1 MALSLAL
8 AAERRYV
15 GRTEARTA
23 ATHLINM
30 GNLITYCRRPD
41 LAPVQMSNGLTS
53 VFVSVLLLAASTLAQ
68 TDRQREFAV
77 WFASHDQNVFGL
89 GVVGFDVNELPWRA
103 EAFETDRDFV
113 LGAIEAAKAK
123 TGWVRLGYLLRED
136 WVLDCLENFQRLV
149 ASFDIRDA
157 GTNSETNWSF
167 GDRPLSFTLCAEHAV
182 YCHSAGCIL
191 CNDR

>member
-1 MALSLAL
+1 
-8 AAERRYV
+8 
-15 GRTEARTA
+15 
-23 ATHLINM
+23 M

-41 LAPVQMSNGLTS
+41 LAAVQMSNGLTS
-53 VFVSVLLLAASTLAQ
+53 VFVSVLSLAASTLAQ

-77 WFASHDQNVFGL
+77 WFASHDQDVYGL
-89 GVVGFDVNELPWRA
+89 GIVGFDVSELPWRA

-123 TGWVRLGYLLRED
+123 TGWVRLGYSPREE
-136 WVLDCLENFQRLV
+136 WVLDCLERFQHLV

-157 GTNSETNWSF
+157 GAEPESSWSL
-167 GDRPLSFTLCAEHAV
+167 GDRPVSFELCPEHAI